1 MKRPYYLFSNGRL
14 RRRQNT
20 LFLERAPAERTPDD
34 DPEDTGEPSGA
45 PTGDKVPFPV
55 EQVEAVYV
63 FGEIDIN
70 TKLVTFLAQQS
81 IPVYF
86 FDYYGHFT
94 ASLAPREYLHSG
106 RLKVVQ
112 AQHYL
117 DERLRMPLA
126 RAFVDS
132 ASYNILRVIK
142 YYVSRTSGAEADQLR
157 STGEEIEREREAL
170 PDMGNIP
177 ELMGLEGRVRSAY
190 YGVWPAIL
198 GDGAGAAFPFTTR
211 DRRPPSNEINALIS
225 FGNAMCYTATL
236 RQIYRTALD
245 PTISYLHEPGDRRF
259 SLALDL
265 SEVFKPLLVDR
276 AIFRLVKTGMVTPRD
291 FETRLGGTYLKEGG
305 RRTFVQHWDE
315 RLKQTIHHRGLGR
328 NVSYERLIRL
338 ECYRLIRH
346 LLDPLQEPYTG
357 FRMWW

>member
-20 LFLERAPAERTPDD
+20 LFLERADAERLPDD
-34 DPEDTGEPSGA
+34 DPEDTGEPSGT
-45 PTGDKVPFPV
+45 PTGEKVPFPV

-81 IPVYF
+81 IPVHF
-86 FDYYGHFT
+86 FDYYGHYT
-94 ASLAPREYLHSG
+94 ATLAPREYLHSG
-106 RLKVVQ
+106 RLKVTQV
-112 AQHYL
+112 QHYL
-117 DERLRMPLA
+117 DERRRIALA
-126 RAFVDS
+126 RAFVD
-132 ASYNILRVIK
+132 AATYNILRVLK
-142 YYVSRTSGAEADQLR
+142 YYLTRVQGSAADELRNAAEL
-157 STGEEIEREREAL
+157 IERERSLL
-170 PDMGNIP
+170 PGITQIP
-177 ELMGLEGRVRSAY
+177 ELMGVEGRSRIAY
-190 YGVWPAIL
+190 YDAWPAIL
-198 GDGAGAAFPFTTR
+198 GDGPGAAFSFETR
-211 DRRPPSNEINALIS
+211 ERRPPSNEINALIG

-276 AIFRLVKTGMVTPRD
+276 AIFRLVKTGELTPRD
-291 FETRLGGTYLKEGG
+291 FEPRMGGTYLRDRG

-315 RLKQTIHHRGLGR
+315 RLKKTIQHRGLGR
-328 NVSYERLIRL
+328 HVSYERLIRL
-338 ECYRLIRH
+338 ECYRLVRH
-346 LLDPLQEPYTG
+346 LFDPENEPYTG

>member
-20 LFLERAPAERTPDD
+20 LFLERADAERTPDD
-34 DPEDTGEPSGA
+34 DPADTGLPSGA
-45 PTGDKVPFPV
+45 PTGHKVPFPV
-55 EQVEAVYV
+55 EQVDAIYV

-81 IPVYF
+81 IPVHF
-86 FDYYGHFT
+86 FDYYGHYT
-94 ASLAPREYLHSG
+94 ATLYPRESLHSG
-106 RLKVVQ
+106 RLKV
-112 AQHYL
+112 AQVSHYL
-117 DERLRMPLA
+117 DPYLRLRLA
-126 RAFVDS
+126 RAFVD
-132 ASYNILRVIK
+132 AATYNILRVLR
-142 YYVSRTSGAEADQLR
+142 YYAGRTTGAAAEHLADVCALIEA
-157 STGEEIEREREAL
+157 ERAGLDAVTE
-170 PDMGNIP
+170 IP

-190 YGVWPAIL
+190 YGAWPAIL
-198 GDGAGAAFPFTTR
+198 GDGPGAAFPFTTR
-211 DRRPPSNEINALIS
+211 ERRPPSNEINALIG
-225 FGNAMCYTATL
+225 FGNALCYTATL

-245 PTISYLHEPGDRRF
+245 PTISFLHEPGERRF

-276 AIFRLVKTGMVTPRD
+276 AIFRLVKTRALAPKD
-291 FETRLGGTYLKEGG
+291 FEARMGGVYLKDGG

-315 RLKQTIHHRGLGR
+315 RMKKTIHHRGLGR
-328 NVSYERLIRL
+328 HVSYERLIRL

-346 LLDPLQEPYTG
+346 LFDPGNEPYTG